1 MWGMLGA
8 TVKATGF
15 ALVVAG
21 VIYVIFRVLAIETPF
36 DPVVDYAI
44 IDFWADVNTIRA
56 LAASG

>member
-1 MWGMLGA
+1 MLGA